1 MSDALVT
8 PASPPPTYL
17 LFTLIIV
24 LRFSGFF
31 ASLSIAFPILGLTDS
46 WEILDPMFKCCACYD
61 VHLYIWILYFVLN
74 AASPSMLAALSLHCV
89 PLEISPDPSPLLS
102 LLCTFQTHPP
112 ESNAS
117 VFCCMQALDCTFISL
132 AFFTVYL
139 PNASSRKQCFGILL
153 HAGPR
158 PCRWKD
164 RQQRRGGCND
174 GDRDGH
180 PNA

>member
-117 VFCCMQALDCTFISL
+117 VFCAFIS
-132 AFFTVYL
+132 FTLLYCV
-139 PNASSRKQCFGILL
+139 PSKRILQKAML
-153 HAGPR
+153 RYSAARR
-158 PCRWKD
+158 P
-164 RQQRRGGCND
+164 
-174 GDRDGH
+174 
-180 PNA
+180 